1 MIVTDKHEEIA
12 SALMSKMN
20 RGVTLLHGEGAYT
33 GDEKRVL
40 YTTMTRFEIDTM
52 KEIVS
57 DIDSSAFTTLS
68 SASEIVGGTS
78 K

>member
-1 MIVTDKHEEIA
+1 
-12 SALMSKMN
+12 MN